1 MLDTKSSPAPAEQ
14 NTGSARFLTTEQMIR
29 LDQAF
34 VAWVGKARGK
44 RSLLSR
50 NRCRIV
56 FLILRYT
63 GAKLGEVLA
72 IDDNEDL
79 NLNARKLRLGGR
91 GEDPRHWREVH
102 LPQELFA
109 ELSQIARDPDYA
121 DLRGALLALDQG
133 YVRRVLYE
141 RAAEC
146 GLPRSLA
153 NPNTLRRSRGLELS
167 RGGVPLSA
175 IQRLLGHMTA
185 NSTAAFLDLP
195 DNEGLGRESAYLDR
209 ENDLADEARNTFSG
223 RVVAVT
229 PGDHQSLLEVETPG
243 GHRLVAVLANE
254 HLRAMDLGIGS
265 LVTATINAPRLVRDD
280 ALRQTADGP
289 NRFRGVVER
298 ILTGGNTAEV
308 VVLLEDGA
316 RVCSVLPPQ
325 SLASLQL
332 EVGETV
338 WAMTGAFSITLAAR

>member
-1 MLDTKSSPAPAEQ
+1 MPDRHPSPSPVDQNPAA
-14 NTGSARFLTTEQMIR
+14 ARFLTTEQLVR

-34 VAWVGKARGK
+34 VAWGAGARGK
-44 RSLLSR
+44 RSLMSR

-72 IDDNEDL
+72 VDDREDL
-79 NLNARKLRLGGR
+79 NLTSRKLRLGGR

-109 ELSQIARDPDYA
+109 ELSQILRDPDYA
-121 DLRGALLALDQG
+121 PLRGSLLALDQG

-167 RGGVPLSA
+167 RGGVPLNA

-195 DNEGLGRESAYLDR
+195 DGETADREQAYLDR
-209 ENDLADEARNTFSG
+209 ENGLTGETRNTFAG

-243 GHRLVAVLANE
+243 GHRLVSVLANE
-254 HLRAMDLGIGS
+254 QMRAMDLGLGS
-265 LVTATINAPRLVRDD
+265 LVKATISAPRLVRDD

-298 ILTGGNTAEV
+298 ILTGANTAEV

-316 RVCSVLPPQ
+316 RVCSVLPPDT
-325 SLASLQL
+325 LASLNL

-338 WAMTGAFSITLAAR
+338 WAMTGAFSISLTAH

>member
-1 MLDTKSSPAPAEQ
+1 MLDPKSPPTQTEQ
-14 NTGSARFLTTEQMIR
+14 NTGSAKFLTTEHMVR

-34 VAWVGKARGK
+34 VAWVAKARGK
-44 RSLLSR
+44 RSSMSR

-72 IDDNEDL
+72 IDDGEDL

-102 LPQELFA
+102 LPQELFT
-109 ELSQIARDPDYA
+109 ELSQIVRNPDYTA
-121 DLRGALLALDQG
+121 LRGTLLALDQG

-185 NSTAAFLDLP
+185 NSTAAFLELP
-195 DNEGLGRESAYLDR
+195 DNDAREQAYLDR
-209 ENDLADEARNTFSG
+209 ENGLSGEARNTFAG

-254 HLRAMDLGIGS
+254 HLRSMDLGIGS
-265 LVTATINAPRLVRDD
+265 MVNATINAPRLVRDD

-298 ILTGGNTAEV
+298 ILTGANTAEV

-316 RVCSVLPPQ
+316 RVCSVLPPDT
-325 SLASLQL
+325 LAGLRL

-338 WAMTGAFSITLAAR
+338 WAMTGAFSITLSAR